1 MLVGFYYEK
10 QTRSRATKSA
20 HRDGVRI
27 CLCEKRAKYYWLGG
41 RSTGVAAIGRRVDV
55 ATGDDSVDDK
65 VHRRIG

>member
-1 MLVGFYYEK
+1 M
-10 QTRSRATKSA
+10 KSA

-41 RSTGVAAIGRRVDV
+41 RSTGVAAIGSSVDV
-55 ATGDDSVDDK
+55 TTRDNGVDDK